1 MSVDYIQADEVQEK
15 AVDRTLL
22 RRILTYL
29 RPYWKL
35 VALSVSLLAFVSLM
49 QLAPPYLTKLAI
61 DRYLSP
67 ETGGAGLPLADRFA
81 GLWRISGIFLAVLVV
96 GFAASYA
103 QIYTMSYVGQRVMFD
118 LRMQIFRRLQSM
130 DVRFFDKNPVG
141 RLMTRLTSDVEVL
154 NEMFTSGVV
163 AIFLDIFT
171 LIGIV
176 VVLCY
181 LNLKLALITF
191 TVVPLLFVCAH
202 IFRSRAR
209 DSYRKVRVRLAALN
223 AFLQENVTGMSVVQM
238 FNREGAQFD
247 KFAAKNRTL
256 YDAHIQSVMAYAVF
270 FPAIELLSSVAIA
283 LILSFGGGGVLE
295 GAMTFG
301 ALVAFIQYAQRFY
314 RPISDLSE
322 KYNILQ
328 SAMASSERIFGLL
341 DRRPA
346 IVDPERPRPI
356 PDQPSEVVFEN
367 VRFSYNE
374 GEEILHGIDLRVA
387 AGEKVAIVGYTGAGK
402 TTIINLLSRFYDVDS
417 GRITIDGTDIRDFRL
432 HDLRTHVATVLQDVF
447 LFSGSVARNIDLG
460 SEAISRET
468 IEEVARYINAER
480 FISRLPL
487 GYDEEVGERGSSLSV
502 GERQLLSFARA
513 LVYDPRILVLDEAT
527 SSVDTETELLVQDAL
542 NKFMENRTS
551 IVIAHRL
558 STIRNVD
565 RIVVLHKGQICEQ
578 GTHAEL
584 LARGGMYAKLY
595 ELQFRDQE
603 KNAFDDRAA

>member
-1 MSVDYIQADEVQEK
+1 MDYIQADEVQEK
-15 AVDRTLL
+15 SYDRTLMA
-22 RRILTYL
+22 RILAYL
-29 RPYWKL
+29 RPYRGKVL
-35 VALSVSLLAFVSLM
+35 VSVALLVFVSLI
-49 QLAPPYLTKLAI
+49 QLAPPFLTKVAI
-61 DRYLSP
+61 DRYLQP
-67 ETGGAGLPLADRFA
+67 ETSLTEAARFA
-81 GLWRISGIFLAVLVV
+81 GLWKISGVFLAVLVV
-96 GFAASYA
+96 GFAASYV
-103 QIYTMSYVGQRVMFD
+103 QIYTMSWVGQRVMFD

-130 DVRFFDKNPVG
+130 DVRFFDRNPVG

-171 LIGIV
+171 LLGII

-181 LNLKLALITF
+181 LDVRLALLTF

-202 IFRSRAR
+202 IFRTRAR
-209 DSYRKVRVRLAALN
+209 ESYRKVRVRLASLN

-238 FNREGAQFD
+238 FNREQAQFD
-247 KFAAKNRTL
+247 KFSAKNEKL
-256 YDAHIQSVMAYAVF
+256 YDAHIMSVMAYAVF

-283 LILSFGGGGVLE
+283 LILAYGGHGVIE
-295 GAMTFG
+295 GTMTFG

-341 DRRPA
+341 DQKPS
-346 IVDPERPRPI
+346 IVDPADPKPI
-356 PDQPSEVVFEN
+356 PEEPSEVVFEN
-367 VRFSYNE
+367 VHFSYNE
-374 GEEILHGIDLRVA
+374 GDEILHGIDLRVA
-387 AGEKVAIVGYTGAGK
+387 PGEKVAIVGYTGAGK

-417 GRITIDGTDIRDFRL
+417 GRITVGGQDVRDYRL
-432 HDLRTHVATVLQDVF
+432 YDLRRHVAIVLQDVF

-460 SEAISRET
+460 NASVTRES
-468 IEEVARYINAER
+468 IEEVARFINAAR
-480 FISRLPL
+480 FIERLPR

-513 LVYDPRILVLDEAT
+513 LVYNPRILVLDEAT
-527 SSVDTETELLVQDAL
+527 SSVDTETEMLVQDAL
-542 NKFMENRTS
+542 TKFMEGRTS

-565 RIVVLHKGQICEQ
+565 RIVVLHKGRIVEE

-584 LARGGMYAKLY
+584 LERGGMYATLY

-603 KNAFDDRAA
+603 KNTFDDRAA